1 MEETAIR
8 TRIELSPDAG
18 KRLSGEL
25 QKQVDKHP
33 VRIACAID
41 TRALRVSTGA
51 IKGALKGTMDAAAR
65 VQKELHAAFDAAG
78 GKPGGM
84 RTGLEGLD
92 GTLKRIEQTIAQVQP
107 QVQTLAQTLNSG
119 AKTSF
124 ADTVGTKLGNFLAAK
139 DAYRMAR
146 DYFGAGKPKADL
158 QDMLAYDP
166 AMASGTKGA
175 GRPKAGF
182 QDMPAYDPAATR
194 NERAA

>member
-8 TRIELSPDAG
+8 ARIELAPDAG

-107 QVQTLAQTLNSG
+107 QVQVFAQKLNSG

-124 ADTVGTKLGNFLAAK
+124 ADTVGTKLANFLNFTQ
-139 DAYRMAR
+139 AYEKSSK
-146 DYFGAGKPKADL
+146 FF
-158 QDMLAYDP
+158 
-166 AMASGTKGA
+166 GA